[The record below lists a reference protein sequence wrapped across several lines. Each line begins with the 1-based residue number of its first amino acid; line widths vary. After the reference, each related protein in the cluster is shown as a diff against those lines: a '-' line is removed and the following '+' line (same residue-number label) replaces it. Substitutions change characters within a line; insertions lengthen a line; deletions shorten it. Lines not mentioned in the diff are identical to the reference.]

1 MALDR
6 KARER
11 IAKNTIDRSPAIVA
25 EHKEQGAQSGS
36 VFIANQ
42 LPALQALD
50 PRCPNPGHAASAVE
64 IRNSDSFTA
73 AREILAADPTATGHL
88 AVLNLA
94 SDILP
99 AGPWLQVMTTTQEEA
114 LCYSSTLYITLKE
127 SYYPWPNLG
136 EGCVAGIYS
145 PGVVIFRDDLDHNCV
160 ELPIADRRVV
170 SVLTVAA
177 PAWPK
182 LTPDR
187 QAFAEPS
194 TLAYLQEKIRLVYR
208 MAAHNGQ
215 ENLVLGVCLSFVI
228 LSSRLTFCRRDGMWC
243 LRVSAA
249 PRCDTDAGHPSGARI
264 PWVVQEGCVCD
275 IQSPLQWS
283 REFRDLRGRFQGRGG
298 VNNQQVEPQCT
309 YLIEDVPNSG

>member
-1 MALDR
+1 MMALDR
-6 KARER
+6 TARER
-11 IAKNTIDRSPAIVA
+11 VAKNTIDRSPAIVA
-25 EHKEQGAQSGS
+25 EHKAQGASSDS

-42 LPALQALD
+42 LPELQALD
-50 PRCPNPGHAASAVE
+50 SRHPNPGHAASAVE

-73 AREILAADPTATGHL
+73 AKEILTADPTATSHL

-99 AGPWLQVMTTTQEEA
+99 AGPWLQLMTTTQEEA

-160 ELPIADRRVV
+160 ELPIAERRVV

-182 LTPDR
+182 LTLDH
-187 QAFAEPS
+187 QAFAQPS
-194 TLAYLQEKIRLVYR
+194 TLAYLQGKIRLIYR

-215 ENLVLGVCLSFVI
+215 ENLVLGMSF
-228 LSSRLTFCRRDGMWC
+228 LSSSCPPSDLLQARWDVVPTRARRAS
-243 LRVSAA
+243 LRH
-249 PRCDTDAGHPSGARI
+249 RCETSF
-264 PWVVQEGCVCD
+264 
-275 IQSPLQWS
+275 WS
-283 REFRDLRGRFQGRGG
+283 
-298 VNNQQVEPQCT
+298 
-309 YLIEDVPNSG
+309 PNSVGGSRRLFLRYTVAPPMVPGISRSSRTFSRAWRCK